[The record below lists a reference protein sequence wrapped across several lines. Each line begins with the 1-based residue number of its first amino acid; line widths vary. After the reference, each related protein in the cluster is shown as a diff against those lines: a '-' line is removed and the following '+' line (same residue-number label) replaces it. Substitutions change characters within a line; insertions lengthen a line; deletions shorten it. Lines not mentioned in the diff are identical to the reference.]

1 LIQKQGVEV
10 EILIK
15 VIRWI
20 FGLFVLMMGLGAL
33 GFETKI
39 PALII
44 ILGAAI
50 LIPPTGAR
58 IGKLISPL
66 SGHGAAVGAGLGLF
80 FVGLVWGAIS
90 SVMTER
96 RDAAPI
102 VAAPASKVS
111 DAAPTPP
118 GGQASATTVA
128 PAANPPPKAEPAAPP
143 RPAWEGKFSE
153 DAAFLIEGEG
163 WDKTRRE
170 WGADWIRRINEAM
183 PKAVK
188 KAAASPECDFAEM
201 AGISDRSTPRKEMVF
216 YVDCRNGKRFY
227 ISQSDLES
235 EAVVVSKNAQTA
247 AISDSAAIEACE
259 KSVKRQLNNPLTFDR
274 DILNTSVYRAPT
286 GNIAVTFTFQ
296 AKNSF
301 GGELPHRARCVI
313 DDQGISPAEITN
325 Q

>member
-1 LIQKQGVEV
+1 V
-10 EILIK
+10 EILVK

-33 GFETKI
+33 GLESKI
-39 PALII
+39 AALII
-44 ILGAAI
+44 VLGAAI

-58 IGKLISPL
+58 IGKLVSPL
-66 SGHGAAVGAGLGLF
+66 AGHGAAIGAGLSLF
-80 FVGLVWGAIS
+80 FVGIVWAGVS
-90 SVMTER
+90 SVVAEQR
-96 RDAAPI
+96 NAAPI
-102 VAAPASKVS
+102 IAAPTSKAGAATTAPGAGQPPAAT
-111 DAAPTPP
+111 AAPTP
-118 GGQASATTVA
+118 A
-128 PAANPPPKAEPAAPP
+128 PKADPAAPP

-170 WGADWIRRINEAM
+170 WGADWVRRINEAM

-188 KAAASPECDFAEM
+188 KAASSPGCDFAEM
-201 AGISDRSTPRKEMVF
+201 AGLSDRSTARKEMVF
-216 YVDCRNGKRFY
+216 YVDCRNGKRFN

-235 EAVVVSKNAQTA
+235 DVAVVSKNAQTA
-247 AISDSAAIEACE
+247 AISDGTAIEACE
-259 KSVKRQLNNPLTFDR
+259 KSVKSQLNHPMTYDR

-286 GNIAVTFTFQ
+286 GNVVVSFTFQ
-296 AKNSF
+296 AKNSL
-301 GGELPHRARCVI
+301 GAELRHRARCVI